1 MSSHH
6 TQKIPISQSL
16 SGVFPIYK
24 AAGETLASLVARFR
38 IEQSLSDE
46 MPITYAG
53 RLDPMASGLVLLLV
67 GEMCKQKDDFL
78 GLDKTYVFEILF
90 GVSTDSFDML
100 GLITDQ
106 LEVLPN
112 EEHIRSVLPNI
123 QNMTVFPYPPFS
135 SKPVD
140 GVPLFT
146 YAKSGTL
153 PTVMPTMTG
162 EIKELTLKNSRT
174 ELFGDVVGE
183 AIKIIER
190 VEGDFRQKDIVG
202 GWWQFLVEKKDQHCV
217 IATFEATVTTGV
229 YIRTLA
235 TLIGEALGTPAL
247 AYSIERKAVGEY
259 TLENK

>member
-1 MSSHH
+1 MSPHH

-24 AAGETLASLVARFR
+24 AAGETLASLVSRFR
-38 IEQSLSDE
+38 IEQSLSLE
-46 MPITYAG
+46 TPITYAG

-67 GEMCKQKDDFL
+67 GEMCKQKDSFL
-78 GLDKTYVFEILF
+78 IADKTYTFEVLF

-100 GLITDQ
+100 GLIANQ

-112 EEHIRSVLPNI
+112 EEHIRSVLSNI

-146 YAKSGTL
+146 HAKEGTL
-153 PTVMPTMTG
+153 PETMPTMVG
-162 EIKELTLKNSRT
+162 EIKELTLKNVRK
-174 ELFGDVVGE
+174 EMFGDVVSR
-183 AIKIIER
+183 AIEIMEK

-202 GWWQFLVEKKDQHCV
+202 GWRQFLVEKKDQHCV
-217 IATFEATVTTGV
+217 IATLEATVTTGV

-247 AYSIERKAVGEY
+247 AYSIERIKVGEY
-259 TLENK
+259 KVENK